1 MRIFSLVLGLL
12 LVVGAARA
20 ADVRGSGPEAQML
33 ELVNADRAANGAP
46 PLRLDPA
53 LSAVARAHSLDMVQ
67 HGFFSHT
74 SPSTGDPEQ
83 RLNASGI
90 AWRAYAEN
98 ISYNSGVA
106 ASERSLMNSPA
117 HRTNLLNPSYDTI
130 GIGIVSNGRQIFV
143 TQNFIRTG
151 RGGAKVRRVTAPRF
165 NIPIE

>member
-1 MRIFSLVLGLL
+1 MRIFSLVLGLS

-20 ADVRGSGPEAQML
+20 ADVRGPEAQML

-98 ISYNSGVA
+98 ISYNASVS

-130 GIGIVSNGRQIFV
+130 GIGIVSAGRQIFV
-143 TQNFIRTG
+143 TQNFIKTG
-151 RGGAKVRRVTAPRF
+151 RGARPRRSSAPRF
-165 NIPIE
+165 NIQLE